1 MKKFSFDKGNLS
13 KGKIAIGAGAA
24 VLILGVGG
32 MLLNSFSSDVEQTQ
46 SGYQIAKVKSGNV
59 ASNTLLTGQVAANR
73 EQYVYLD
80 ASKGDLQ
87 DVLVNVGDYVGVG
100 TPLVQYQSQNAQL
113 DYDIAQRAV
122 NKVDRQIYTAEVY
135 GVDAAT
141 GSAGAATATDSDD
154 ASAGYG
160 YSATTGAA
168 QQNAQNS
175 LYDLYDSREDAVAG
189 LEKAG
194 NTLNATTV
202 YSTIEGTVVEVN
214 RDVAKSA
221 TGASQVLVH
230 IVSEDGLQVKGD
242 VTEYTLPNITKGQ
255 KVKITSKVF
264 PGKTWEGEFSYIS
277 NYPKNGGESTGSA
290 VNAADSGAK
299 YPYNVTIN
307 SDASELK
314 QGFNVSM
321 EVQNEGKQTVIPI
334 TALVTEDEKHYVWV
348 VGEDRKAKKVQ
359 VTIGSADAE
368 NQAITAGLK
377 EGEQVITNPDDQIKQ
392 GQEVDKDGE
401 SN

>member
-13 KGKIAIGAGAA
+13 KGKIAVGAGAA

-32 MLLNSFSSDVEQTQ
+32 MLLNSFSSDVEQTS
-46 SGYQIAKVKSGNV
+46 SGYQITKVKSGNV

-73 EQYVYLD
+73 DQYVYLD

-135 GVDAAT
+135 GIEAAS
-141 GSAGAATATDSDD
+141 GSTATAAGAD
-154 ASAGYG
+154 ADGSGYG
-160 YSATTGAA
+160 YSAATGAA

-175 LYDLYDSREDAVAG
+175 LYDLYDNRADAVAG

-202 YSTIEGTVVEVN
+202 YSSIEGTVVEVN

-221 TGASQVLVH
+221 TGAGQVLVH

-277 NYPKNGGESTGSA
+277 NYPKNGGESTGVA
-290 VNAADSGAK
+290 AATADSGAK
-299 YPYNVTIN
+299 YPYNVSIN

-321 EVQNEGKQTVIPI
+321 EVQNEGKQTVVPI
-334 TALVTEDEKHYVWV
+334 TALVTEDEKHFVWV
-348 VGEDRKAKKVQ
+348 VDQKRKAKKVQ

>member
-24 VLILGVGG
+24 ALILGVGG
-32 MLLNSFSSDVEQTQ
+32 MLLNSFSSDVEQTS

-73 EQYVYLD
+73 DQYVYLD

-135 GVDAAT
+135 GIEAASGSTAVGADAD
-141 GSAGAATATDSDD
+141 GS
-154 ASAGYG
+154 GYG
-160 YSATTGAA
+160 YSAATGAA

-175 LYDLYDSREDAVAG
+175 LYDLYDSRADAVAG

-202 YSTIEGTVVEVN
+202 YSSIEGTVVEVN

-221 TGASQVLVH
+221 TGAGQVLVH

-242 VTEYTLPNITKGQ
+242 VTEYTLPNIAKGQ

-277 NYPKNGGESTGSA
+277 NYPKNGGESTGA
-290 VNAADSGAK
+290 AAATADSGAK
-299 YPYNVTIN
+299 YPYNVSIN

-321 EVQNEGKQTVIPI
+321 EVQNEGKQTVVPI
-334 TALVTEDEKHYVWV
+334 TALVTEDEKHFVWV
-348 VGEDRKAKKVQ
+348 VDQKRKVKKVQ

>member
-24 VLILGVGG
+24 ALILGVGG
-32 MLLNSFSSDVEQTQ
+32 MLLNSFSSDVEQTS

-73 EQYVYLD
+73 DQYVYLD

-135 GVDAAT
+135 GIEAT
-141 GSAGAATATDSDD
+141 SGSAVTAAGAD
-154 ASAGYG
+154 ADGSGYG
-160 YSATTGAA
+160 YSAATGAA

-175 LYDLYDSREDAVAG
+175 LYDLYDSRADAVAG

-202 YSTIEGTVVEVN
+202 YSSIEGTVVEVN

-221 TGASQVLVH
+221 TGAGQVLVH

-242 VTEYTLPNITKGQ
+242 VTEYTLPNIAKGQ

-277 NYPKNGGESTGSA
+277 NYPKNGGESTGA
-290 VNAADSGAK
+290 AAATADSGAI
-299 YPYNVTIN
+299 V
-307 SDASELK
+307 E
-314 QGFNVSM
+314 
-321 EVQNEGKQTVIPI
+321 
-334 TALVTEDEKHYVWV
+334 
-348 VGEDRKAKKVQ
+348 
-359 VTIGSADAE
+359 
-368 NQAITAGLK
+368 
-377 EGEQVITNPDDQIKQ
+377 
-392 GQEVDKDGE
+392 
-401 SN
+401 

>member
-13 KGKIAIGAGAA
+13 KGKIAVGAGAA

-32 MLLNSFSSDVEQTQ
+32 MLLNSFSNDVEQTS
-46 SGYQIAKVKSGNV
+46 SGYQITKVKSGNV

-73 EQYVYLD
+73 DQYVYLD

-135 GVDAAT
+135 GIEAAS
-141 GSAGAATATDSDD
+141 GSTATAAGAD
-154 ASAGYG
+154 ADGSGYG
-160 YSATTGAA
+160 YSAATGAA

-175 LYDLYDSREDAVAG
+175 LYDLYDNRADAVAG

-202 YSTIEGTVVEVN
+202 YSSIEGTVVEVN

-221 TGASQVLVH
+221 TGA
-230 IVSEDGLQVKGD
+230 G
-242 VTEYTLPNITKGQ
+242 
-255 KVKITSKVF
+255 
-264 PGKTWEGEFSYIS
+264 
-277 NYPKNGGESTGSA
+277 
-290 VNAADSGAK
+290 
-299 YPYNVTIN
+299 
-307 SDASELK
+307 
-314 QGFNVSM
+314 
-321 EVQNEGKQTVIPI
+321 
-334 TALVTEDEKHYVWV
+334 
-348 VGEDRKAKKVQ
+348 
-359 VTIGSADAE
+359 
-368 NQAITAGLK
+368 
-377 EGEQVITNPDDQIKQ
+377 
-392 GQEVDKDGE
+392 
-401 SN
+401 

>member
-1 MKKFSFDKGNLS
+1 MKKIFFNKGNLS
-13 KGKIAIGAGAA
+13 KGKIAVGAGAA
-24 VLILGVGG
+24 VLLLGVGG
-32 MLLNSFSSDVEQTQ
+32 LLVNSFSSDVEETS

-73 EQYVYLD
+73 DQYVYLD

-135 GVDAAT
+135 GIEAAS
-141 GSAGAATATDSDD
+141 GSTATVAGAD
-154 ASAGYG
+154 ADGSGYG
-160 YSATTGAA
+160 YSAVTGAA

-175 LYDLYDSREDAVAG
+175 LYDLYDNRADAVAG

-202 YSTIEGTVVEVN
+202 YSSIEGTVVEVN

-221 TGASQVLVH
+221 TGAGQVLVH

-242 VTEYTLPNITKGQ
+242 VTEYTLPNIVKGQ

-277 NYPKNGGESTGSA
+277 NYPKNGGESNGAAAATG
-290 VNAADSGAK
+290 DSGAK
-299 YPYNVTIN
+299 YPYNVSIN

-321 EVQNEGKQTVIPI
+321 EVQNEGKQMIVPL
-334 TALVTEDEKHYVWV
+334 TALVTEDEKHFVWV
-348 VGEDRKAKKVQ
+348 VDQKRKAKKVQ

-377 EGEQVITNPDDQIKQ
+377 EGEQVIANPDDQIKQ

-401 SN
+401 SH